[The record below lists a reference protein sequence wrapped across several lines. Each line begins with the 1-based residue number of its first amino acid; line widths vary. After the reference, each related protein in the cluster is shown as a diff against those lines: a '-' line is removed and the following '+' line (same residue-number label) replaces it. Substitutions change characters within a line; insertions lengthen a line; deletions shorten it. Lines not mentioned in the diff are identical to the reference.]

1 MIVRKLRLRRAW
13 SQETLAQLSGLSVRT
28 IQRLERGQSAGL
40 ESLQALASALEVD
53 VSTLQP
59 LREEPTTMTNE
70 SKVMNEPM
78 ITSVEEAAI
87 RHVRDIKGFYSHLI
101 AYAVTMAL
109 LLLCSLLGFMKYA
122 AMGWTALGW
131 GLGVVLHGLMVFE
144 KVHLFGPSWERKQ
157 VEKRLGRHL

>member
-1 MIVRKLRLRRAW
+1 MILRKLRLRRAW

-59 LREEPTTMTNE
+59 LHEEPTMTNE
-70 SKVMNEPM
+70 PKVMNEPI
-78 ITSVEEAAI
+78 ITSGEEAAI

-101 AYAVTMAL
+101 AYALTTAL
-109 LLLCSLLGFMKYA
+109 LLLCSVLGFMTYA
-122 AMGWTALGW
+122 ATGWTALGW
-131 GLGVVLHGLMVFE
+131 GLGVGLHGLMVFE
-144 KVHLFGPSWERKQ
+144 KLDLFGPSWERKQ
-157 VEKRLGRHL
+157 VEKRLGRKL